1 MQKLAEVCVRRPV
14 FAAMLILS
22 LTVVGAVCFF
32 LLGLDRFPNV
42 DLPIVTVTTAN
53 PGASPTEIEREITER
68 IEASV
73 NTVSGI
79 EELRSVSSEGI
90 SNIVVQFQ
98 LGRSV
103 DAAAA
108 EVRQKVDQVLNDLP
122 RTAEKPV
129 VQKINSDTADVLLYA
144 VTSPRELVALTELV
158 DKQIAD
164 RLSSVNGVGKVSI
177 YGGRKREVQILADL
191 NQLRA
196 YGLSV
201 SDVAKALRA
210 QNFEL
215 PGGTIDQGRQSLTVK
230 TMGKVQRVE
239 DFERLVVAQSRGYAV
254 RIGDVAQVRD
264 SGKEAKSIVRQNG
277 EPAVVLAIA
286 KQSGINTVMVID
298 AVEERLEEVQANL
311 PPDLKLTK
319 VRDQSEFIRAS
330 LSSIEE
336 HLVVGAILA
345 SIVVFVF
352 LGNLRS
358 TVIAALAIPTSII
371 ASFALM
377 AALGYTLNLMTML
390 ALTLMVGIVIDDAIV
405 VLENIVKVM
414 EERGLTAEQAAI
426 EGTREIGLAVTAT
439 TLSLLAVFVPI
450 GFMGGIVGKFM
461 SSFGLT
467 SAAAIAVSLLVSFT
481 LTPSLAARWLRHT
494 AGAESSKDSR
504 LNRWLDGAYTKL
516 LVWSMAHRGL
526 VVMICLLVVASTVPL
541 GMLTG
546 FQFIAQDDESEYEV
560 SVRLPEGAS
569 LAATESVMENMA
581 RLIRQDVPGVQST
594 LSIPGFNALEKGNQG
609 SIVVRLVPPK
619 EREFDQKT
627 LVAMTRE
634 KIQIYPKEI
643 YTSVQP
649 VDPFSGGEKN
659 AEIQFILRG
668 PDLEKLGEFSARVLE
683 MMKKDKTLAD
693 SDRSLLPGKPELR
706 LIVDRERAADLGVNL
721 EDVAGAVN
729 TLFSGEVTGTY
740 SEGKNLYNI
749 RLKARLSERGD
760 ISRLNEVLVPRNV
773 PGDSMGR
780 GMVPLS
786 QLVKV
791 EKAAGPG
798 SVDRLNRQRQ
808 VTLYANLAPGASQS
822 DAVAAIRAAVAKLGM
837 PPGYSEALS
846 GNAKELEKT
855 GYYFLLAVGLTFAFM
870 YMVLAAQ
877 FESLI
882 HPVTILLTL
891 PLSVPF
897 ALLSSYLAGQPLNI
911 FSMLGILLLFGV
923 VKKNAILQIDH
934 TNQLRSQ
941 GMPRYDAIIAANRN
955 RLRPI
960 LMTTIALVAGMI
972 PLVIGT
978 GQGAE
983 TNRSIGLLVFGGQS
997 MCLLLTLLAVPVFYS
1012 LFEDL
1017 NGWLAKRWAALMG
1030 RTGLPGRTGAPARLG

>member
-1 MQKLAEVCVRRPV
+1 MQKLAAVCVRRPV

-90 SNIVVQFQ
+90 SNVVVQFR

-108 EVRQKVDQVLNDLP
+108 EVRQKVDLVLNDLP
-122 RTAEKPV
+122 RTADKPI
-129 VQKINSDTADVLLYA
+129 VQKINSDAADVLLFA
-144 VTSPRELVALTELV
+144 ISSPRELTALTELV
-158 DKQIAD
+158 DKQIVD
-164 RLSSVNGVGKVSI
+164 RLSSVSGVGKVTI
-177 YGGRKREVQILADL
+177 YGGRKREIQVLADL
-191 NQLRA
+191 DKLRA
-196 YGLSV
+196 FNLAA
-201 SDVAKALRA
+201 SDLASALRA
-210 QNFEL
+210 QNLEL
-215 PGGTIDQGRQSLTVK
+215 PGGALDQGQQSLTLK
-230 TMGKVQRVE
+230 TMGKLERVE
-239 DFERLVVAQSRGYAV
+239 DFARIAVAQRNGYAI
-254 RIGDVAQVRD
+254 RLGDVATVRD
-264 SGKEAKSIVRQNG
+264 TGKEAKSIARQNG
-277 EPAVVLAIA
+277 ANAVVLAIA
-286 KQSGINTVMVID
+286 KQSGVNTVAVID
-298 AVEERLEEVQANL
+298 AVLERLDEVRSDL
-311 PPDLKLTK
+311 PKDLEITK
-319 VRDQSEFIRAS
+319 IRDQSEFIRAS
-330 LSSIEE
+330 LHSIEE

-345 SIVVFVF
+345 AIVVYVF

-358 TVIAALAIPTSII
+358 TIIAALAIPTSII

-414 EERGLTAEQAAI
+414 EERGLPPAEAAI
-426 EGTREIGLAVTAT
+426 EGTREIGLAVMAT

-450 GFMGGIVGKFM
+450 GFMGGIVGMFM

-481 LTPSLAARWLRHT
+481 LTPSLAARWLRHSQ
-494 AGAESSKDSR
+494 GQHSSADSR
-504 LNRWLDGAYTKL
+504 LNRWLDATYTRL
-516 LVWSMAHRGL
+516 LVWSMANRGKVALICVL
-526 VVMICLLVVASTVPL
+526 VVLSTIPL
-541 GMLTG
+541 AMLTG

-569 LAATESVMENMA
+569 LAATESVMEDMA
-581 RLIRQDVPGVQST
+581 RLIRREVPGVKST
-594 LSIPGFNALEKGNQG
+594 LTVPGFNALEKVNQG
-609 SIVVRLVPPK
+609 SIIVRLVPPA
-619 EREFDQKT
+619 ERQLDQQA
-627 LVAMTRE
+627 LVALTRQ
-634 KIQIYPKEI
+634 KIQQYPPEI

-649 VDPFSGGEKN
+649 IDPFSGGEKN
-659 AEIQFILRG
+659 TEVQFVLRG
-668 PDLEKLGEFSARVLE
+668 PDLAKLEEYSARVLTL
-683 MMKKDKTLAD
+683 MKANPKLAD

-706 LIVDRERAADLGVNL
+706 IQVDREKAADLGVNL
-721 EDVAGAVN
+721 DDVASAIN
-729 TLFSGEVTGTY
+729 TLYAGEVVGNFG
-740 SEGKNLYNI
+740 EGKNLYNI
-749 RLKARLSERGD
+749 RLRAQLAERGQSERLS
-760 ISRLNEVLVPRNV
+760 EVLVPRRI
-773 PGDSMGR
+773 PGDTEQYGL
-780 GMVPLS
+780 VPLS
-786 QLVKV
+786 QLVRL
-791 EKAAGPG
+791 ERAAGPG
-798 SVDRLNRQRQ
+798 SIDRLNRQRQ

-822 DAVAAIRAAVAKLGM
+822 EAVTAIREAVQSLNMPAA
-837 PPGYSEALS
+837 YSEALS

-877 FESLI
+877 FESFI

-891 PLSVPF
+891 PLSIPF
-897 ALLSSYLAGQPLNI
+897 ALLSSYLAGQQLNI

-934 TNQLRSQ
+934 TNQLRAKGLS
-941 GMPRYDAIIAANRN
+941 RYDAIIAGNRD

-972 PLVIGT
+972 PLVIGS
-978 GQGAE
+978 GPGAA
-983 TNRSIGLLVFGGQS
+983 TNRSIGLLVVGGQS
-997 MCLLLTLLAVPVFYS
+997 LCLLLTLLAVPVFYS
-1012 LFEDL
+1012 LFEDAQV
-1017 NGWLAKRWAALMG
+1017 WLRG
-1030 RTGLPGRTGAPARLG
+1030 RFRFGASLTADHTAPAGAVDH

>member
-1 MQKLAEVCVRRPV
+1 MQRLAEICVKRPV

-22 LTVVGAVCFF
+22 MTVVGGVCFF

-42 DLPIVTVTTAN
+42 DLPIVTVTTTN

-68 IEASV
+68 LEATV

-79 EELRSVSSEGI
+79 EELRSVSSEGV
-90 SNIVVQFQ
+90 SNIVIQFQ

-108 EVRQKVDQVLNDLP
+108 EVRQKVDLILNDLP
-122 RTAEKPV
+122 KTAEKPV
-129 VQKINSDTADVLLYA
+129 VQKVNSDAADVLLYA
-144 VTSPRELVALTELV
+144 VTSPRELTALTELV
-158 DKQIAD
+158 DKQIVD
-164 RLSSVNGVGKVSI
+164 RLTSVSGVGKITI
-177 YGGRKREVQILADL
+177 YGGREREVQVLADL
-191 NQLRA
+191 GKLRA
-196 YGLSV
+196 HGLTI

-210 QNFEL
+210 QNLEV
-215 PGGTIDQGRQSLTVK
+215 PGGTVDQGRQSVTVK

-239 DFERLVVAQSRGYAV
+239 DFARLVVAQSQGYAV
-254 RIGDVAQVRD
+254 RIGDVAEVRD
-264 SGKEAKSIVRQNG
+264 AGKEAKSIARQNG
-277 EPAVVLAIA
+277 EPAVVLAVA
-286 KQSGINTVMVID
+286 KQSGVNTVAVID
-298 AVEERLEEVQANL
+298 AITERLTEVQADL
-311 PPDLKLTK
+311 PKDVTVTK
-319 VRDQSEFIRAS
+319 IRDQSEFIRAS
-330 LSSIEE
+330 LHNIEE

-345 SIVVFVF
+345 AIVVFIF
-352 LGNLRS
+352 LGNWRS
-358 TVIAALAIPTSII
+358 TLIAALAIPTSII
-371 ASFALM
+371 TSFALM

-414 EERGLTAEQAAI
+414 EERGLTAEQAAV
-426 EGTREIGLAVTAT
+426 EGTREIGLAVMAT

-481 LTPSLAARWLRHT
+481 LTPSLAARWLGRT
-494 AGAESSKDSR
+494 ANEKSSKDSW
-504 LNRWLDGAYTKL
+504 LNRRLDSIYTKL
-516 LVWSMAHRGL
+516 LVWSMDHRGKVALLCVL
-526 VVMICLLVVASTVPL
+526 VVLSAIPL
-541 GMLTG
+541 AMLTG
-546 FQFIAQDDESEYEV
+546 FQFIPQDDESEYEV

-569 LAATESVMENMA
+569 LAATESVMDNMA
-581 RLIRQDVPGVQST
+581 RMIRQDIPGVQST
-594 LSIPGFNALEKGNQG
+594 LSVPGLNALQKVNQG
-609 SIVVRLVPPK
+609 TIIVRLVPPA
-619 EREFDQKT
+619 ERELDQKG
-627 LVAMTRE
+627 LVALTRE
-634 KIQIYPKEI
+634 KLRPYPKEI

-668 PDLEKLGEFSARVLE
+668 PDLEKLGDYSARVLA
-683 MMKKDKTLAD
+683 MMKKSDKLAD
-693 SDRSLLPGKPELR
+693 GDRSLLPGKPELS

-721 EDVAGAVN
+721 EDVAAAVN
-729 TLFSGEVTGTY
+729 TVLTGEVTGTY
-740 SEGKNLYNI
+740 SEGKNLYDI
-749 RLKARLSERGD
+749 RLKARLLERGTVE
-760 ISRLNEVLVPRNV
+760 RLSEVLVP
-773 PGDSMGR
+773 PGVAGDTASR

-786 QLVKV
+786 QLARLQ
-791 EKAAGPG
+791 KAEGPG
-798 SVDRLNRQRQ
+798 AIDRLNRQRQ
-808 VTLYANLAPGASQS
+808 VTLYANLAPGGSQS
-822 DAVAAIRAAVAKLGM
+822 EAVTAIREAVATLNM

-891 PLSVPF
+891 PISVPF
-897 ALLSSYLAGQPLNI
+897 ALLSSYLAGQSLNI

-934 TNQLRSQ
+934 TNHLRSK
-941 GMPRYDAIIAANRN
+941 GMPRREAIIAANRD

-972 PLVIGT
+972 PLVVGT

-983 TNRSIGLLVFGGQS
+983 TNRSIGVLVVGGQS
-997 MCLLLTLLAVPVFYS
+997 LCLLLTLLAVPVFYS

-1017 NGWLAKRWAALMG
+1017 SEWVRAKIGVRSK
-1030 RTGLPGRTGAPARLG
+1030 GAVPVAG

>member
-1 MQKLAEVCVRRPV
+1 MQKLAEICVKRPV

-22 LTVVGAVCFF
+22 LTVVGGVCFF

-53 PGASPTEIEREITER
+53 PGASPTEVEREITER
-68 IEASV
+68 IEATV

-79 EELRSVSSEGI
+79 EELRSVSSEGV
-90 SNIVVQFQ
+90 SNVVIQFQ
-98 LGRSV
+98 LGRGV

-108 EVRQKVDQVLNDLP
+108 EVRQKVDLVLNDLP
-122 RTAEKPV
+122 KTALKPV
-129 VQKINSDTADVLLYA
+129 VQKVNSDAADVLLYA

-158 DKQIAD
+158 DKQIVD
-164 RLSSVNGVGKVSI
+164 RLTSVSGVGKVTI
-177 YGGRKREVQILADL
+177 YGGRRREVQVLADFEK
-191 NQLRA
+191 LRA
-196 YGLSV
+196 FDLTIG
-201 SDVAKALRA
+201 DVAKALRA
-210 QNFEL
+210 QNLEL
-215 PGGTIDQGRQSLTVK
+215 PGGALDQGQKSLTVK
-230 TMGKVQRVE
+230 TMGKVERVE
-239 DFERLVVAQSRGYAV
+239 DFADLVIAQRNGYAI
-254 RIGDVAQVRD
+254 RIGDIATVRD
-264 SGKEAKSIVRQNG
+264 AGKEAKSIARQNG
-277 EPAVVLAIA
+277 EPAVVLAVA
-286 KQSGINTVMVID
+286 KQSGVNTVALIESI
-298 AVEERLEEVQANL
+298 EERLAEIASGL
-311 PPDLKLTK
+311 PKDVTLTK

-330 LSSIEE
+330 LHNIEE

-345 SIVVFVF
+345 AIVVYVF
-352 LGNLRS
+352 LGNWRS
-358 TVIAALAIPTSII
+358 TLIAALAIPTSII
-371 ASFALM
+371 ASFAVM

-414 EERGLTAEQAAI
+414 EERGLSAEQAAI
-426 EGTREIGLAVTAT
+426 EGTREIGLAVMAT

-467 SAAAIAVSLLVSFT
+467 SAAAIAMSLLVSFT
-481 LTPSLAARWLRHT
+481 LTPSLAAKWLSHR
-494 AGAESSKDSR
+494 AGSHSSNDSR
-504 LNRWLDGAYTKL
+504 LNRWLDRTYTRL
-516 LVWSMAHRGL
+516 LEWSMNHRLAVALICL
-526 VVMICLLVVASTVPL
+526 VVVLSSIPL
-541 GMLTG
+541 AMLTG
-546 FQFIAQDDESEYEV
+546 FQFLAQDDESEYEV
-560 SVRLPEGAS
+560 AVRLPEGSS
-569 LAATESVMENMA
+569 LAATESVMEDIA
-581 RLIRQDVPGVQST
+581 RKIRREIPGVKGTLSVPGLNS
-594 LSIPGFNALEKGNQG
+594 LEKVNQG
-609 SIVVRLVPPK
+609 SVLVRLVPAD
-619 EREFDQKT
+619 ERKFDQKT

-634 KIQIYPKEI
+634 KIKSYPKEI

-649 VDPFSGGEKN
+649 IDPFSGGEKN

-668 PDLEKLGEFSARVLE
+668 PDLDRLGDYSARVLAL
-683 MMKKDKTLAD
+683 MKKNQTLAD

-721 EDVAGAVN
+721 EDIAGAVN
-729 TLFSGEVTGTY
+729 TLMAGEITGSY
-740 SEGKNLYNI
+740 SEGKNLYDI
-749 RLKARLSERGD
+749 RLKARLAERGAAE
-760 ISRLNEVLVPRNV
+760 RLSEILVPRGV
-773 PGDSMGR
+773 PSNSTATS
-780 GMVPLS
+780 MVPLS
-786 QLVKV
+786 QLARF
-791 EKAAGPG
+791 EPAEGPG
-798 SVDRLNRQRQ
+798 AIDRLNRQRQ

-822 DAVAAIRAAVAKLGM
+822 DAVAAIRDAVATLNM

-934 TNQLRSQ
+934 TNHLRSK
-941 GMPRYDAIIAANRN
+941 GMPRREAIIAANRD

-983 TNRSIGLLVFGGQS
+983 TNRSIGLLVVGGQS
-997 MCLLLTLLAVPVFYS
+997 LCLLLTLLAVPVFYS
-1012 LFEDL
+1012 LFEDATE
-1017 NGWLAKRWAALMG
+1017 WLRRAIPQPDL
-1030 RTGLPGRTGAPARLG
+1030 LPRLGNPE

>member
-14 FAAMLILS
+14 FAAMLILA
-22 LTVVGAVCFF
+22 LMVVGGVSFF

-42 DLPIVTVTTAN
+42 DLPIVTVTTAQ

-68 IEASV
+68 VEAAV

-90 SNIVVQFQ
+90 SNVVVQFQ
-98 LGRSV
+98 LGRGV

-108 EVRQKVDQVLNDLP
+108 EVRQKVDLILNELP

-158 DKQIAD
+158 DKQIVD

-177 YGGRKREVQILADL
+177 YGGRKREVQILVDL
-191 NQLRA
+191 DRLRA
-196 YGLSV
+196 YSLTV
-201 SDVAKALRA
+201 SDIAKALRA
-210 QNFEL
+210 QNLEL
-215 PGGTIDQGRQSLTVK
+215 PGGTLDQGARSLTVK
-230 TMGKVQRVE
+230 TMGKVERVE
-239 DFERLVVAQSRGYAV
+239 DFARLVIKQTAGYAV
-254 RIGDVAQVRD
+254 RISDVAEVRD
-264 SGKEAKSIVRQNG
+264 AGKEARSVARRNG
-277 EPAVVLAIA
+277 EPALVLAVA
-286 KQSGINTVMVID
+286 KQSGVNTVAVID
-298 AVEERLEEVQANL
+298 AVQERLDEVRAGL
-311 PPDLKLTK
+311 PPDVKLTM

-345 SIVVFVF
+345 ALVVYVF
-352 LGNLRS
+352 LGNWRS
-358 TVIAALAIPTSII
+358 TVIAALAIPASII
-371 ASFALM
+371 ASFGLM

-414 EERGLTAEQAAI
+414 EEKGLTPEQAAI
-426 EGTREIGLAVTAT
+426 EGTREIGLAVMAT

-461 SSFGLT
+461 SSFGFT

-481 LTPSLAARWLRHT
+481 LTPSLAAKWLKHN
-494 AGAESSKDSR
+494 AHAPASGQSA
-504 LNRWLDGAYTKL
+504 LNRWLDEHYTRL
-516 LVWSMAHRGL
+516 LRWSMEHRAAMAWL
-526 VVMICLLVVASTVPL
+526 CVAVVLSTIPL

-569 LAATESVMENMA
+569 LAATESVMEDMA
-581 RLIRQDVPGVQST
+581 RTIRRDVPGVEST
-594 LSIPGFNALEKGNQG
+594 LSIPGFNSLQKVNQG
-609 SIVVRLVPPK
+609 TILVRLVPASA
-619 EREFDQKT
+619 RELDQKS
-627 LVAMTRE
+627 LVAFTRQ
-634 KIQIYPKEI
+634 KLLRYPSDI

-659 AEIQFILRG
+659 TEVQFVLRG
-668 PDLEKLGEFSARVLE
+668 PDLETLGDYSGRALAK
-683 MMKKDKTLAD
+683 MKTNPKLAD
-693 SDRSLLPGKPELR
+693 SDRSFIPGKPELR
-706 LIVDRERAADLGVNL
+706 LMIDRERAADLGVNIDDL
-721 EDVAGAVN
+721 AGAVN
-729 TLFSGEVTGTY
+729 SLLAGELTGSY
-740 SEGKNLYNI
+740 GEGKNLYDI
-749 RLKARLSERGD
+749 RLRARLSERG
-760 ISRLNEVLVPRNV
+760 SAQRLQEILVPRGV
-773 PGDSMGR
+773 PGDTETR
-780 GMVPLS
+780 GLVPLS
-786 QLVKV
+786 QL
-791 EKAAGPG
+791 ARFSPGTGPG
-798 SVDRLNRQRQ
+798 SIDRLNRQRQ

-822 DAVAAIRAAVAKLGM
+822 EAVTAIRQAVAELKMEPA
-837 PPGYSEALS
+837 YSEALT

-855 GYYFLLAVGLTFAFM
+855 GYYFLLAVGLTFVFM

-934 TNQLRSQ
+934 TNQLRSG
-941 GMPRYDAIIAANRN
+941 GMPRDEAILTANRD

-972 PLVIGT
+972 PLVVGQ

-983 TNRSIGLLVFGGQS
+983 TNRSIGLLVVGGQS
-997 MCLLLTLLAVPVFYS
+997 LCLLLTLLAVPVFYS

-1017 NGWLAKRWAALMG
+1017 SLWLRARL
-1030 RTGLPGRTGAPARLG
+1030 TAPAAAPLAGPLN